1 MAEFELD
8 PRLANNSVVFDWPL
22 CTVFLENDARFP
34 WLVLVPR
41 RAGMQEVF
49 QLKADDRTQFF
60 HEMNV
65 AAERLSDALNPSK
78 MNVAMLGNMV
88 PQLHAHVIARFATDP
103 AWPSPVWG
111 VGARRAYDE
120 AELDVRLARM
130 KDIVGQNPGSPKP

>member
-8 PRLANNSVVFDWPL
+8 PRLGANPIVVDWPL

-41 RAGMQEVF
+41 RANKQEVF
-49 QLKADDRTQFF
+49 QLEDEDRAQFF
-60 HEMNV
+60 HEMSV
-65 AAERLSDALNPSK
+65 AAERLSNALSPSK

-103 AWPSPVWG
+103 AWPGPVWNI
-111 VGARRAYDE
+111 GARRAYED
-120 AELDVRLARM
+120 AELEVRIPRM
-130 KDIVGQNPGSPKP
+130 QEILGQRP